1 MIKEAIDKLSQGE
14 NLSFDETKEIF
25 ENIFSRKVTPS
36 QMAAFLIALK
46 MKGESEEE
54 ILAAATVIRSFS
66 RKVSVKS
73 SFVGIEFEDEQ
84 ILDTC
89 GTGGSGINKFNI
101 STAVSFVVAAAGIK
115 VAKHGNRAMSSNC
128 GSADCLEALGIKIDV
143 EPAVMVEAIKTVGI
157 GFLYAP
163 LYHPVLAQVASIRK
177 EIGVRTIF
185 NILGPLCN
193 PAFATHQVLGV
204 YRKDLIKPIVNVL
217 KKLGVKYALVIHSKD
232 LKDEVSLGTQTIAAQ
247 LTNQKI
253 KNFSLKPSDFGL
265 KKVNIKDIEVKNV
278 QESAKLINDI
288 LAGKRLPARNV
299 VLANASCC
307 FYILG
312 KVSTFK
318 EGVTLAAS
326 IIDSGSAKNK
336 LSEFKNFINSHK

>member
-1 MIKEAIDKLSQGE
+1 MIKEAIDKLTKHE
-14 NLSFDETKEIF
+14 NLSFEETKEIF
-25 ENIFSRKVTPS
+25 ENIFACRVTPS
-36 QMAAFLIALK
+36 QVAAFLVALK
-46 MKGESEEE
+46 MKGESEDE
-54 ILAAATVIRSFS
+54 ILAAATVIRRLA

-89 GTGGSGINKFNI
+89 GTGGSGVNKFNV

-115 VAKHGNRAMSSNC
+115 VAKHGNRAMTSHC

-143 EPAVMVEAIKTVGI
+143 EPSVMAEAIKTVGI

-163 LYHPVLAQVASIRK
+163 LYHPVLAEVATIRK

-204 YRKDLIKPIVNVL
+204 YRQELVKPMASVL
-217 KKLGVKYALVIHSKD
+217 KKLGVKHALVVHSKD
-232 LKDEVSLGTQTIAAQ
+232 LKDEVSLGGTTAAAE

-253 KNFSLKPSDFGL
+253 KSFSLKPSDFGL
-265 KKVNIKDIEVKNV
+265 KKVNVKDIEVKNA
-278 QESAKLINDI
+278 QESVRLINDI
-288 LAGKRLPARNV
+288 LDAKPGPARDI

-312 KVSTFK
+312 KSKTFK
-318 EGVTLAAS
+318 EGVKLAAE
-326 IIDSGSAKNK
+326 IIDSRRAKNK
-336 LSEFKNFINSHK
+336 LSEFKKFISSHK